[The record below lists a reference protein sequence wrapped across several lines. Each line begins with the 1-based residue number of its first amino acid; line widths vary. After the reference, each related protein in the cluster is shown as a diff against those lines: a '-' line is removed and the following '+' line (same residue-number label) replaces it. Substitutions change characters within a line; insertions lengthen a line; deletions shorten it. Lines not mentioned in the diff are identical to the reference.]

1 MERSG
6 QRQYLHTCRNTSGND
21 RNGGYTLTELI
32 IALTVLIFLSTLTVP
47 LINTL
52 VRLRKNSEVFYQ
64 DEVGIYQL
72 QLELALHDIEEV
84 NYDSIVYHKNDDTFI
99 LHIVNDKLLSQPGSE
114 DFIHGISE
122 AVFELEDTV
131 IYLSFSR
138 LGIWHRYPIGYL
150 YAQQ

>member
-6 QRQYLHTCRNTSGND
+6 QIQYLHSHRNTAGSD
-21 RNGGYTLTELI
+21 RNRGYSLTELML
-32 IALTVLIFLSTLTVP
+32 ALTVLVFLSGITVP
-47 LINTL
+47 LISTL
-52 VRLRKNSEVFYQ
+52 VKVRKSSEVFYQ
-64 DEVGIYQL
+64 DEIGLYQL

-84 NYDSIVYHKNDDTFI
+84 NYESIVYHKNGDTFI

-122 AVFELEDTV
+122 AFFEVEDSV

-138 LGIWHRYPIGYL
+138 QGKQLRFPIGY
-150 YAQQ
+150 YEEQ